1 MDVLFIFTS
10 SLFFLWVIRDLFF
23 WLSVWQQNDYRQ
35 NRFFAA
41 IRKRPRKQPLPT
53 TIFFFIKWF
62 IFFAYGLVIL
72 NDSSLDIYQYV
83 IFGLYLVQSFFLLQE
98 IYLNHLRK
106 PIITFRVTGII
117 AVTLATVLLLF
128 AIPLVDRFF
137 WLLFIDL
144 LTPVIVAFYVLVSS
158 FPIEIYNDSQ
168 IEKAGQ
174 KIREH
179 PDVLVI
185 AVTGSVGK
193 SLTKDYIAAILSRK
207 FHVIKT
213 EGKDNNTIGVAQT
226 ILKKLD
232 DKTQIFVAEISA
244 YQKGEIGMLCELI
257 KPQIG
262 VLTNINSYYLPIFK
276 TMDAITKTN
285 FELVQSLPK
294 QGFCLYDGNS
304 KNTWTLYKKSRKTK
318 VLYRS
323 SPNNVMN
330 TPVDNEIVA
339 SNIVHKQKRT
349 TFSVKVK
356 NEKFD
361 LNLKR
366 FHHIEALLPALYIAS
381 YLGMT
386 EQEIKRQVALLK

>member
-356 NEKFD
+356 NIKFD